1 MGDGDADNGCSRGR
15 FGSLAKVSVLLVLL
29 LRGLLALGGG
39 GSGAS
44 RGRVYVLVKAGFSSW
59 DWIRIGMRGRG
70 HCGVGGECPVDGLHI
85 GEVFCLGKSPKLDL
99 FSLLFLFCLWGARRG
114 SCDGLSFG
122 VTGMGK

>member
-59 DWIRIGMRGRG
+59 IRMGMRGRG

-99 FSLLFLFCLWGARRG
+99 FSLLFLFCFWGVRRG